1 MHISDACISNFYTL
15 FIMIEFIFW
24 IILEFG
30 RQCMQYGWLWL
41 NNLQNMLTSFILNQE
56 LFIVLYVNYASLSEI
71 FGY

>member
-30 RQCMQYGWLWL
+30 RQCMQWLI
-41 NNLQNMLTSFILNQE
+41 MAE
-56 LFIVLYVNYASLSEI
+56 
-71 FGY
+71 